1 MSGYLGNSSEH
12 QQAAL
17 SQFRQAVADVKS
29 PSHTDAFLLR
39 WLRARDFDVAKA
51 ERMYRNDIEWRR
63 RNGVDDMLLSYEIPE
78 IVKENFPGAILHPC
92 KDGRPMWLIP
102 AGMDMKA
109 FVAALTP
116 AVVQR
121 HCVYLLEYMEFLKR
135 SSKKEVD
142 QELENQYLV
151 IDLDK
156 FGLRQVYSWQA
167 IKAITDMLKMM
178 EDHFPECLEKCIC
191 INAPSFF
198 PVLWK
203 LVRPFLT
210 QRTADKVN
218 VYSKDG
224 WKNALL
230 DIMDAEQLPAHWGG
244 NMVGP
249 DNDPRCR
256 HKVNHGGRFEEVAP
270 SSVFKEEGVQ
280 LKNIGRRDR
289 WELPVSV
296 SEPGV
301 QISWRF
307 QTASGDLSFGV
318 RTEAGD
324 TLVPLRRFESCSHEP
339 QEGYWQCD
347 TPGTYIL
354 EFDNSFS
361 WLNGKKLAY
370 VVNTHAVNE
379 NP

>member
-1 MSGYLGNSSEH
+1 MSGHLGNLSAH
-12 QQAAL
+12 QQDAL
-17 SQFRQAVADVKS
+17 DQAG
-29 PSHTDAFLLR
+29 
-39 WLRARDFDVAKA
+39 
-51 ERMYRNDIEWRR
+51 E
-63 RNGVDDMLLSYEIPE
+63 
-78 IVKENFPGAILHPC
+78 
-92 KDGRPMWLIP
+92 
-102 AGMDMKA
+102 
-109 FVAALTP
+109 
-116 AVVQR
+116 
-121 HCVYLLEYMEFLKR
+121 
-135 SSKKEVD
+135 
-142 QELENQYLV
+142 ELENQYLV

-156 FGLRQVYSWQA
+156 FGLRQVYSWQT
-167 IKAITDMLKMM
+167 IKAITDMLRMM

-203 LVRPFLT
+203 LVRPFMT

-218 VYSKDG
+218 VYGKDG
-224 WKNALL
+224 WKSTLL
-230 DIMDAEQLPAHWGG
+230 DIMDADQLPVHWGG

-249 DNDPRCR
+249 GNDSRCR
-256 HKVNHGGRFEEVAP
+256 HKEVAP
-270 SSVFKEEGVQ
+270 PSVFKEEGVQ

-318 RTEAGD
+318 RTESGE
-324 TLVPLRRFESCSHEP
+324 TLVPLRRFESSSHEP
-339 QEGYWQCD
+339 QEGCWQCD

-379 NP
+379 DS

>member
-1 MSGYLGNSSEH
+1 MSGHLGNLSAH
-12 QQAAL
+12 QQEAL
-17 SQFRQAVADVKS
+17 DQFRQVVGDVKK
-29 PSHTDAFLLR
+29 PEHTDAFLLR
-39 WLRARDFDVAKA
+39 WLRA
-51 ERMYRNDIEWRR
+51 E
-63 RNGVDDMLLSYEIPE
+63 
-78 IVKENFPGAILHPC
+78 
-92 KDGRPMWLIP
+92 
-102 AGMDMKA
+102 
-109 FVAALTP
+109 LTP
-116 AVVQR
+116 AVVHR
-121 HCVYLLEYMEFLKR
+121 HCIYLLEYMESLKH
-135 SSKKEVD
+135 SSKREAGE
-142 QELENQYLV
+142 ELENQYLV

-156 FGLRQVYSWQA
+156 FGLRQVYSWQT
-167 IKAITDMLKMM
+167 IKAITDMLRMM

-203 LVRPFLT
+203 LVRPFMT

-218 VYSKDG
+218 VYGKDG
-224 WKNALL
+224 WKSTLL
-230 DIMDAEQLPAHWGG
+230 DIMDADQLPVHWGG

-249 DNDPRCR
+249 GNDSRCR

-270 SSVFKEEGVQ
+270 PSVFKEEGVQ

-318 RTEAGD
+318 RTESGE
-324 TLVPLRRFESCSHEP
+324 TLVPLRRFESSSHEP
-339 QEGYWQCD
+339 QEGCWQCD

-379 NP
+379 DS